1 MIFADAVYNLVAY
14 HTKKWQDNNFQVT
27 DRLRKQMINQSASQ
41 QEFFNRLPIKILMDS
56 LACLSYQDLFQTA
69 GVNRVMR
76 LCANDEVLW
85 HQFYRNYFN
94 QNPFRLKKI
103 IYGSIKSIFIAE
115 IFKKQAALEDK
126 IRNDFHD
133 YIRLSKDL
141 DDPSDNYLDSV
152 SQFRTTWCKN
162 VYQYLRCGGD
172 VHVRIYWGASLSRIS
187 SRISLAEIICRVCIQ
202 PEKKLLPLP
211 FFISD
216 SISKQTRYYTPTLNF
231 ILESPKT
238 KLGNLW
244 EIALNC
250 EALLRQIFERNKKAT
265 SILKKQMFYT
275 ALFFFKGGNLTERQS
290 IVQFFLGKGA
300 NFNVRD
306 RWGFT
311 PLLKACQSF
320 FVQPSN
326 ILPTIRADYHHKTL
340 QVCKQVQKF
349 PKALTALIMEYRG
362 YEDYFQIRTFDNR
375 NILHLLL
382 LNDNDL
388 SEELGSILHEIGKAA
403 IFQKDNFGDTPFSIA
418 QERREVNAVN
428 LHLFDNFV
436 EKNFHPNV
444 IKKALIACERQR
456 AQKLQKQ
463 QEQQE
468 RVQAREQ
475 WLNQW
480 FGPYKH
486 SSL

>member
-14 HTKKWQDNNFQVT
+14 HTKKSQDSNFQVT
-27 DRLRKQMINQSASQ
+27 DRLRKQMINRSASQ
-41 QEFFNRLPIKILMDS
+41 QEFFNRLPIKILMGS
-56 LACLSYQDLFQTA
+56 LACLSYQDLFQMA

-76 LCANDEVLW
+76 LCVKDEVLW
-85 HQFYRNYFN
+85 HQFYHNYFN
-94 QNPFRLKKI
+94 RNPFRLKKI

-133 YIRLSKDL
+133 YIRLSKDPL
-141 DDPSDNYLDSV
+141 DDPSGDYLDSV

-162 VYQYLRCGGD
+162 VYQYLRCGGN

-187 SRISLAEIICRVCIQ
+187 SRISLAEIICGVCIQ
-202 PEKKLLPLP
+202 SDKKLLP
-211 FFISD
+211 FSISD
-216 SISKQTRYYTPTLNF
+216 SISKQTRYYTPILNF

-238 KLGNLW
+238 KFGNLW

-265 SILKKQMFYT
+265 SILKKKMFYT

-290 IVQFFLGKGA
+290 MVPFLLGKGA
-300 NFNVRD
+300 DFNVRD
-306 RWGFT
+306 LRGFT

-326 ILPTIRADYHHKTL
+326 ILSIVEADYRHKTL

-349 PKALTALIMEYRG
+349 PSALTIRIMEYRG
-362 YEDYFQIRTFDNR
+362 YEDYFQIRTLDKR

-382 LNDNDL
+382 LNNNDL
-388 SEELGSILHEIGKAA
+388 SEELGSILHETGKKA

-418 QERREVNAVN
+418 QERREVNTVN

-436 EKNFHPNV
+436 ERNFHPNV
-444 IKKALIACERQR
+444 IKKALIACEQQR

-468 RVQAREQ
+468 CVQAREQ

-486 SSL
+486 SSF